1 MKWIVT
7 AFLALVFAV
16 LSFNAFIANDLSR
29 QKGGNRI
36 IGLLVDF
43 HGWLLA
49 RIGTVPSGILF
60 AVCAVGMVV
69 LAVRGPGNGVRP
81 SDEHK

>member
-29 QKGGNRI
+29 QNNGNRI
-36 IGLLVDF
+36 IGMLVDLY
-43 HGWLLA
+43 GWLLA
-49 RIGTVPSGILF
+49 HIGAVPSGILF
-60 AVCAVGMVV
+60 AVCAVGIVV
-69 LAVRGPGNGVRP
+69 LAFRDG
-81 SDEHK
+81 DKEA

>member
-16 LSFNAFIANDLSR
+16 LSFNAFIANDLGR
-29 QKGGNRI
+29 QRSGNRI
-36 IGLLVDF
+36 IGMLVDL

-49 RIGTVPSGILF
+49 NIGAVPSGILF
-60 AVCAVGMVV
+60 AVCAVGIVV
-69 LAVRGPGNGVRP
+69 LAFRDGRK
-81 SDEHK
+81 EA